1 MKIDFANLQL
11 QYQKYKSDIDAS
23 IQTVL
28 NKSNYIMGEEV
39 KQLEAELSTFTG
51 TKHAITCSSGTDA
64 LLLALMAMDIQ
75 PSDEIITTPFT
86 FISTA
91 ETIASMKAKPIFVD
105 IDKYTLNIDPT
116 GGKNIST
123 TIINIQ
129 IVLS

>member
-64 LLLALMAMDIQ
+64 LLLALMAMAVPMLNVGDCLKVKAR
-75 PSDEIITTPFT
+75 SVKNKSPFGPL
-86 FISTA
+86 
-91 ETIASMKAKPIFVD
+91 M
-105 IDKYTLNIDPT
+105 
-116 GGKNIST
+116 
-123 TIINIQ
+123 
-129 IVLS
+129 LSAAAW